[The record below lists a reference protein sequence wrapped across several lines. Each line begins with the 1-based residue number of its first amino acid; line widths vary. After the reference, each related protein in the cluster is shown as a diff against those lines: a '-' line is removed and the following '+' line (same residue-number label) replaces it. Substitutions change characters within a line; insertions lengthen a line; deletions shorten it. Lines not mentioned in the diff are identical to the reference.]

1 MTATVVHKKV
11 SEAENKIL
19 IVTVLVK
26 ETDCNVRISKI
37 EKKYFT
43 ISSYKKFKSDIID
56 AKIEHK
62 KSVNKSNIS
71 NFQKISELN
80 TKLEKLAT
88 KAELKAKQDKKE
100 KVVAFDSSYSY
111 GKSCFGNDGFQNMFV
126 Y

>member
-43 ISSYKKFKSDIID
+43 ISNYKKFKSDIID

-71 NFQKISELN
+71 NFQKYLN
-80 TKLEKLAT
+80 
-88 KAELKAKQDKKE
+88 
-100 KVVAFDSSYSY
+100 
-111 GKSCFGNDGFQNMFV
+111 
-126 Y
+126 